1 MKCKRCGSIIN
12 KDSRCCLVCGALN
25 DMEEQNIRFI
35 NEINSIDD
43 HEVDSNDFSF
53 KNNKIIYIT
62 NIIIIL
68 LITLISIIY
77 IKKIS
82 IILYI
87 YIYIFYFY
95 KLCFEIIF
103 KKANISWYFAL
114 LPIYD
119 ISLIYE
125 LSYATNERYEEFIT
139 FVCIFI
145 YPWLLYLYTD
155 IIYDL
160 CYEFNKLPYYIYDI
174 SVYVSSYICIIVD
187 MILIFILLSNLSK
200 RFKQNRVLFFIIPYI
215 LIPIIAFNKKI
226 TYHK

>member
-87 YIYIFYFY
+87 YIYI
-95 KLCFEIIF
+95 
-103 KKANISWYFAL
+103 
-114 LPIYD
+114 
-119 ISLIYE
+119 
-125 LSYATNERYEEFIT
+125 
-139 FVCIFI
+139 
-145 YPWLLYLYTD
+145 
-155 IIYDL
+155 
-160 CYEFNKLPYYIYDI
+160 
-174 SVYVSSYICIIVD
+174 
-187 MILIFILLSNLSK
+187 
-200 RFKQNRVLFFIIPYI
+200 YI
-215 LIPIIAFNKKI
+215 LFL
-226 TYHK
+226 